1 MSTSLPDDFDADKA
15 ARLAKTRRWAQGVLI
30 ALVCV
35 YLATHLPDD
44 PPMWVRL
51 IRHMAEAG
59 MIGGMAD
66 WFAVEALFRHPFGLK
81 IPHTALLPRNQKRA
95 AESVGQ
101 FFNSY
106 FLDPASISARV
117 AEMAPARR
125 AAEWLVNADNAA
137 LVAKPLTQALTVA
150 MQPKDG
156 VTLPKGLRQEI
167 RSAVGSDEFTSALV
181 TAMGPMLEKGL
192 DGPFLNDTLKQ
203 VSAALDGNRGKVLEI
218 VQDNSRWWAPTQVDK
233 GVSNLLVDG
242 VLGVIEDL
250 QDPKSDLRRDFEGGL
265 TGFLAAVSENGALQR
280 AVHEGKAG
288 FVASEAFDAT
298 LEDML
303 ALLRTRLA
311 DGMADGPEAGEAI
324 AVALHRFADKLLS
337 EPETL
342 ARFEAQ
348 LTTTAETAVVELREP
363 ISGYVTDVIGGWDAQ
378 TLSQRFEQEVGPDL
392 QFIRING
399 AVLGTLIGGVLF
411 FVGRALEAL

>member
-1 MSTSLPDDFDADKA
+1 MTVTSGMPRSRVMSTSLPDDFDPEKA
-15 ARLAKTRRWAQGVLI
+15 ARLAKTRRWAQGVLV
-30 ALVCV
+30 ALVGV
-35 YLATHLPDD
+35 YLATHIPDD
-44 PPMWVRL
+44 PPTWVRL

-137 LVAKPLTQALTVA
+137 FVAKPLTQALTVA

-167 RSAVGSDEFTSALV
+167 RSAVGSKDFTHALV
-181 TAMGPMLEKGL
+181 SAMGPMLEKGL
-192 DGPFLNDTLKQ
+192 DGPFLNDTLGQ
-203 VSAALDGNRGKVLEI
+203 VSAALNGNRAKVLEI
-218 VQDNSRWWAPTQVDK
+218 VQDNSLWWAPTQVDK

-250 QDPKSDLRRDFEGGL
+250 QDPKSELRRDFEGGADGL
-265 TGFLAAVSENGALQR
+265 SGSPERKRRFGA
-280 AVHEGKAG
+280 G
-288 FVASEAFDAT
+288 
-298 LEDML
+298 
-303 ALLRTRLA
+303 RTR
-311 DGMADGPEAGEAI
+311 
-324 AVALHRFADKLLS
+324 RK
-337 EPETL
+337 
-342 ARFEAQ
+342 
-348 LTTTAETAVVELREP
+348 
-363 ISGYVTDVIGGWDAQ
+363 SGLCCLG
-378 TLSQRFEQEVGPDL
+378 DL
-392 QFIRING
+392 
-399 AVLGTLIGGVLF
+399 
-411 FVGRALEAL
+411 